1 MKKVVGALCNQ
12 KFGRNAFATWF
23 AERVHELWHWG
34 EVEEYY
40 QMQYR
45 FHTVFVERGV
55 ILSITHRVEK
65 AIGIDADW
73 WQKPLKSWRERNR
86 FRFDT
91 FTWHRFYN

>member
-1 MKKVVGALCNQ
+1 MKKAIVALCNQ
-12 KFGRNAFATWF
+12 HFGRCLFSTWF

-55 ILSITHRVEK
+55 ILSTTHRVQK

-73 WQKPLKSWRERNR
+73 GQKALEK
-86 FRFDT
+86 F
-91 FTWHRFYN
+91 